1 MKSLELKSHSTDTQE
16 KKYFSID
23 TESKISELKKRRS
36 QQLLEEMDKS
46 SSDSPKIKIEFIEN
60 NSPSNSLRDVKMP
73 VSILRKKSKYFVDNY
88 QPKVN
93 IPITKRAFE

>member
-1 MKSLELKSHSTDTQE
+1 MKTLELKSHSTNTEE

-46 SSDSPKIKIEFIEN
+46 SSDSPKI
-60 NSPSNSLRDVKMP
+60 
-73 VSILRKKSKYFVDNY
+73 
-88 QPKVN
+88 
-93 IPITKRAFE
+93 